1 MIMSRIKIKNLGPIK
16 EGYTENGGWLDVKK
30 VTVFIGNQGSGKSTI
45 AKVISTLSWLEKS
58 INRGDTDKS
67 KLSFA
72 KFKEFFKFQKIYN
85 YFSKSTFIEYFGEKY
100 HIVYDTA
107 KEYPIIKEVQG
118 EGYNV
123 PKIMY
128 IPAERNF
135 LSTISEA
142 FGIKELPEDLF
153 IFAQELK
160 KAQQGLSGKKLKL
173 PIGNYTYEYEKN
185 TDFSYISGPDYRI
198 NLLEASSGLQS
209 FVPLYLVSRNLSRN
223 LLKKSEYRNLSVTQ
237 SMRMDEEISE
247 IILNDLISN
256 EVKNIEIKKIRNRYF
271 SKCFL
276 NIVEEPEQNLYPAS
290 QRQMLNSLFEINN
303 MDEGNKLIIT
313 THSPYLIN
321 YLTLAIKADMLK
333 KKVNEE
339 NISKLKKIVPLE
351 STVKS
356 DEIIIYELTEG
367 GTIKKL
373 KSYNGLPSDE
383 NKLNTKLEE
392 SNDLFAQLLEI
403 QQSL

>member
-1 MIMSRIKIKNLGPIK
+1 MSRIKIKNLGPIK